1 MRFSLRIVLGALLL
15 SNLYS
20 RGEFRVHRS
29 YDIDDDGQKE
39 TLVLNTSGLSA
50 IWVEILSSGLQD
62 TLWSYSLVNGG
73 TFADGEIIDI
83 NDDNY
88 QDLILIPNLNAAVGN
103 QVWFYLF
110 LGTESGFSG
119 SPLTIEE
126 SLLDLTTIRPSNL
139 SLVPG
144 GVPKLAVSFGSPVRQ
159 GLIFDI
165 ELLNQSASI
174 KNPQLLSAPIISNG
188 YGVVYI
194 GGFMSNGGHYVSLIS
209 HERGKVNTAIF
220 DVGQSFELF
229 QSKTIRVEDARY
241 MLGSDIQPYSSNIS
255 SQDGLLIPFGSDDIY
270 LLNVT
275 QESIS
280 LSNTSLSGQGAFS
293 LSEEQDLLSILEL
306 RETVNI
312 LDAQPSISSST
323 ESKHEPVAL
332 KPPPAILPDESAT
345 LNTVLFDYEKDV
357 TAPPKGQMQTY
368 QDRDSGKL
376 DKKDYSNLAP
386 TLSDFLETIKDESPS
401 SSQAN
406 REEISVPLIN
416 EDMMSVN
423 WADEA
428 GFTQLELGEYTPEI
442 IDTSISSPI
451 PEKDKGIATFTRE
464 AIDSINTQSDIDD
477 SIEVINVG
485 GEIELYYVLA
495 MTPVS
500 ENKDRYVFDGEAP
513 FGIAVNQIPPIG
525 NATHLQHGISADL
538 ATLQKGE
545 TYDFA
550 YSLRDAR
557 LDSITTLTMVHDMQ
571 TNVVFMSI
579 SPTDDSLSQSYQPE
593 SFDPKLFEFPE
604 YFFDGFPTSLNMD
617 FTEKL
622 IRFSFKGDKDS
633 TYQGI
638 YLSSTTPSNPSQS
651 LAVFMDQGT
660 LQSIRGEVSVRANGS
675 KKITTEYDLV
685 GTVEPSVMFSRLI
698 QEMFPEELKIK
709 LLQGAYLEQPLFGP
723 TGKLPKVTREP
734 RLPEVQPSQVE
745 TTVPVEPKQSN
756 VPETVTDS
764 IEIKPDSSIVNP
776 DTQEDEV
783 SLPVLE
789 LEKTLPSDSLEIDS
803 LKLETEKN
811 TKVSA
816 EDSVLPSTEDA
827 QPDEESVK
835 GKIEKTDSLKVD
847 SIKLDESKEKKVSV
861 ENSSLIEQKTQQN
874 DLEKTESDS
883 TKSNDN

>member
-1 MRFSLRIVLGALLL
+1 MRFSLGIVLGALLL
-15 SNLYS
+15 SSLYG
-20 RGEFRVHRS
+20 RGEFRVHMS
-29 YDIDDDGQKE
+29 YDLDDDGQKE
-39 TLVLNTSGLSA
+39 TLVLNTNGLSA
-50 IWVEILSSGLQD
+50 MWVEILASGEQD
-62 TLWSYSLVNGG
+62 TLWSYSMVSGE
-73 TFADGEIIDI
+73 TFSDGEIVDV
-83 NDDNY
+83 NDDGY
-88 QDLILIPNLNAAVGN
+88 QDLILIPNLNAAIGN
-103 QVWFYLF
+103 QIWFYLF
-110 LGTESGFSG
+110 LGTDSGFS
-119 SPLTIEE
+119 STPLTIEE
-126 SLLDLTTIRPSNL
+126 SLLDLTTMRPSSL

-144 GVPKLAVSFGSPVRQ
+144 GSPKLAVAFGSPVRQ

-165 ELLNQSASI
+165 DISNEFASI

-194 GGFMSNGGHYVSLIS
+194 GGFKSNGGHYVALIS
-209 HERGKVNTAIF
+209 PERGKVKAAIF

-229 QSKTIRVEDARY
+229 QSKTIKVEDARY
-241 MLGSDIQPYSSNIS
+241 MLGTDIQPYYSNIS
-255 SQDGLLIPFGSDDIY
+255 DKNGLLIPFGSDDTF
-270 LLNVT
+270 LLSVNEEDMV
-275 QESIS
+275 
-280 LSNTSLSGQGAFS
+280 LSNTSLSGKGAF
-293 LSEEQDLLSILEL
+293 LLNERQNILSILKS
-306 RETVNI
+306 RQSFNI
-312 LDAQPSISSST
+312 LDSQQTVLDPEASRSEPISLT
-323 ESKHEPVAL
+323 
-332 KPPPAILPDESAT
+332 PPPAILPDESAT

-357 TAPPKGQMQTY
+357 TVPPKGQKQSYGYKTEET
-368 QDRDSGKL
+368 S
-376 DKKDYSNLAP
+376 DKKDFSNLAP
-386 TLSDFLETIKDESPS
+386 TLSDFLETIKDESSS
-401 SSQAN
+401 SSQIN
-406 REEISVPLIN
+406 DEEISVPLIN

-442 IDTSISSPI
+442 IDTAAVSPI
-451 PEKDKGIATFTRE
+451 PEKDIGIATFTRQ
-464 AIDSINTQSDIDD
+464 AIDSINAQSDIED
-477 SIEVINVG
+477 SLQVINSESG
-485 GEIELYYVLA
+485 IELYYVLA

-525 NATHLQHGISADL
+525 KATHLQHGISADL
-538 ATLQKGE
+538 ATLQIGE

-622 IRFSFKGDKDS
+622 IRFSFDGDKDS

-698 QEMFPEELKIK
+698 QEMFPEELKVK

-734 RLPEVQPSQVE
+734 RLPEVQPDQVE
-745 TTVPVEPKQSN
+745 TSIPVEPKQSN
-756 VPETVTDS
+756 VPETFIDS
-764 IEIKPDSSIVNP
+764 IAIKSDSSIVNP
-776 DTQEDEV
+776 GTQEDEV

-789 LEKTLPSDSLEIDS
+789 LEKSLPVDSLEVDS
-803 LKLETEKN
+803 LKLETEKH
-811 TKVSA
+811 TKASV
-816 EDSVLPSTEDA
+816 EDSVPPSTEDS
-827 QPDEESVK
+827 QPEEESL
-835 GKIEKTDSLKVD
+835 KIETGQNDSLKVD
-847 SIKLDESKEKKVSV
+847 SLKLKELKEKKALVK
-861 ENSSLIEQKTQQN
+861 SSPIDTKIEQV
-874 DLEKTESDS
+874 DLEEMQSDS
-883 TKSNDN
+883 TKSNEN